1 MTEQWLYVGKI
12 VNTQGIKG
20 EVRIVS
26 VTDFPEERYAK
37 GAVLHVRDQK
47 NSTYDPLKVASYRR
61 HKQFDCLTFENYN
74 SINDIEKYK
83 GCSLFV
89 TKEQLSPLEQ
99 GDFYYHEIIGAQVV
113 TDTGQEM
120 GTVKEILSPGANDVW
135 VVDTGKKEV
144 LIPYISDVVKNV
156 DVVHKTVIV
165 HLIPGLVDDED

>member
-20 EVRIVS
+20 EVRVVS

-37 GAVLHVRDQK
+37 GAALYVRGQK
-47 NSTYDPLKVASYRR
+47 GSTYEPLKVASYRR

-99 GDFYYHEIIGAQVV
+99 GDFYYHEIIGVQVV
-113 TDTGQEM
+113 TDTGQEL
-120 GTVKEILSPGANDVW
+120 GRVKEILSPGANDVW
-135 VVDTGKKEV
+135 VVDTGKKDV

-156 DVVHKTVIV
+156 DVANKVVIV